1 MIAAI
6 RRSAVYCWI
15 ANGSLIARN
24 DDFPLRSFAIVCEVT
39 AIAKFPPPRSG
50 LSPAKILVENFYK
63 AGAAKSSFARSEQ
76 IRTDQNRSDRIG
88 TDQNRSEQNSIGSE
102 QT

>member
-1 MIAAI
+1 MSEIAFVFNFSARKDVEIFGRAI
-6 RRSAVYCWI
+6 
-15 ANGSLIARN
+15 
-24 DDFPLRSFAIVCEVT
+24 
-39 AIAKFPPPRSG
+39 
-50 LSPAKILVENFYK
+50 
-63 AGAAKSSFARSEQ
+63 AAKSSFARSEQ